1 MIQWLQNYSG
11 TGIHGENL
19 EKSELENLRKDLKH
33 YKKKYEKELKD
44 IQIESDKEE
53 PIGQEEQKHIDEEIH
68 KKQQKKKY
76 KRPTICEEVVPLD
89 ESFMNN
95 SNINTQILENILE
108 KFDKFKEKINTL
120 FFFKYLSQIDL
131 NEVLCSFKTE
141 EFNEGKTIFEQ
152 DSNADKIYFI
162 DKGEVNCWKRVRP
175 EDPLTFIKTYK
186 EGDSFGE
193 LALMY
198 NYKRNY
204 TIKAKTKVTLLSLDR
219 NTYKRITQGKAIRQR
234 QKIKNCL
241 DNVEI
246 LSTLY
251 PDEISKIIDII
262 EDKEFKEGEE
272 IIKINENLDDFVIL
286 YEGKCH
292 SDKISE
298 TGKAPSFIKEFNPYE
313 FFGEVPWFKIENR
326 NYIVKADEDCCV
338 LVINKKKFKRMLG
351 TLENILK
358 RKIEIYQKYMK
369 K

>member
-19 EKSELENLRKDLKH
+19 EKSELENLRKELKH
-33 YKKKYEKELKD
+33 YKKKYDKELKD
-44 IQIESDKEE
+44 IVIESDKEE
-53 PIGQEEQKHIDEEIH
+53 PIGQEEQKHIDEEMR
-68 KKQQKKKY
+68 KKQQKKKF
-76 KRPTICEEVVPLD
+76 KRPTICEEVIPFD
-89 ESFMNN
+89 ESYINDLNN
-95 SNINTQILENILE
+95 NAQILENSLE
-108 KFDKFKEKINTL
+108 KFDKFKEKINSL
-120 FFFKYLSQIDL
+120 FFFKYLSQIEL
-131 NEVLCSFKTE
+131 NEILSAFKTE
-141 EFNEGKTIFEQ
+141 EFNEGEEIFKQ
-152 DSNADKIYFI
+152 GNNADKIYFI
-162 DKGEVNCWKRVRP
+162 DKGEVTCWKTVRP

-198 NYKRNY
+198 DYIRDY
-204 TIKAKTKVTLLSLDR
+204 TIKVKTKVTLLTLDR
-219 NTYKRITQGKAIRQR
+219 KTYKGITQGNVIRQR
-234 QKIKNCL
+234 EKMKN
-241 DNVEI
+241 NIEKVEI

-251 PDEISKIIDII
+251 PEEISKIIDII
-262 EDKEFKEGEE
+262 EDKQFKEGEE

-286 YEGKCH
+286 YDGKCH

-298 TGKAPSFIKEFNPYE
+298 TGKAPQLLKEFNLFE

-326 NYIVKADEDCCV
+326 NYIVKADEDCYV
-338 LVINKKKFKRMLG
+338 MVINKKKFKRMLG